1 MSSQDLLLLAPML
14 ILSGAVVLM
23 LLVIAFNRNHVVI
36 AVITFLGMLGALLA
50 LVGVSSLVPRQVTPL
65 ISMDGYAIFFAGLIL
80 AAGLVVTV
88 LSYGYLEQQDGD
100 QEEYYVLL
108 ALATLGSV
116 VIVASSHFASFF
128 LGLQILSLSLYAL
141 IAYIRRGLLGL
152 EAGVKYLVL
161 AATSDAFLL
170 FGMAL
175 IYADTGTLE
184 FGRIAQATSGGGRGL
199 LLPGAVLLLA
209 GIGFK
214 LAIVPFHMWTPD
226 VYEGAPAPVAAFLA
240 TVSKGSVLALL
251 LRYLLKMDIQVYDS
265 VAIILTVLAVASMF
279 VGNLLALMQNK
290 VKRLLAYSSIAHFGY
305 LLVPVVAGGDLAIAS
320 ISYYLTAYFVTILG
334 AFGVVTVLSTAGSDA
349 DLMENYRGLVWRRPW
364 LAAVFTGMLLSL
376 AGIPLTAGFVGKF
389 YVMAAGIG
397 SKLWLLVMCLVVSS
411 LIGLYYYI
419 RVIAAMF
426 AGIPEER
433 RLEAAPRACPLA
445 AGLVLTVMTML
456 LVWLGL
462 YPAPVVNIIRITATH
477 FL

>member
-1 MSSQDLLLLAPML
+1 
-14 ILSGAVVLM
+14 
-23 LLVIAFNRNHVVI
+23 
-36 AVITFLGMLGALLA
+36 
-50 LVGVSSLVPRQVTPL
+50 
-65 ISMDGYAIFFAGLIL
+65 
-80 AAGLVVTV
+80 
-88 LSYGYLEQQDGD
+88 
-100 QEEYYVLL
+100 
-108 ALATLGSV
+108 
-116 VIVASSHFASFF
+116 
-128 LGLQILSLSLYAL
+128 LQILSLSLYAL

-161 AATSDAFLL
+161 AATSDALLL

-175 IYADTGTLE
+175 IYAATGTLE
-184 FGRIAQATSGGGRGL
+184 FGRIAQTTAVGVKGL
-199 LLPGAVLLLA
+199 LLPGTVLLLA
-209 GIGFK
+209 GVGFK

-226 VYEGAPAPVAAFLA
+226 VYEGAPAPIAGFLA
-240 TVSKGSVLALL
+240 TVSKGSVLSLL

-265 VAIILTVLAVASMF
+265 VAIILTVLAIASMF

-305 LLVPVVAGGDLAIAS
+305 LLVPLVAGGSWAITS
-320 ISYYLTAYFVTILG
+320 VGYYLTAYFVTILG

-349 DLMENYRGLVWRRPW
+349 DLLENYRGLAWRRPW

-397 SKLWLLVMCLVVSS
+397 SKLWLLIMCLVVSS

-433 RLEAAPRACPLA
+433 RLETAPRACPFA
-445 AGLVLTVMTML
+445 AGLVLTVLTL
-456 LVWLGL
+456 LLAWLGL
-462 YPAPVVNIIRITATH
+462 YPAPVINIIRITATH